1 MGVIT
6 LGSRKYEVD
15 FEGFLEDSNQWD
27 ENFATQ
33 MAPQL
38 GIESGLTEAHWRIIN
53 FIRNTFAEL
62 GKCPL
67 VYQTCRLNGLRIRD
81 LKELFP
87 SGYLRGACKLAG
99 ITYREGYLGNA
110 LVRELPEEV
119 TVDAAEKVYEVDARG
134 FLVNHKSWD
143 EQYATNK
150 ACEMKMPDG
159 LQERHWQILRYLR
172 DVYRKTS
179 SVPTVYETCE
189 ANKIEIDELERL
201 FPDGYHRGAV
211 KLAGLR
217 AR

>member
-6 LGSRKYEVD
+6 LGNRKYEVD
-15 FEGFLEDSNQWD
+15 FEGFLEDSSQWD
-27 ENFATQ
+27 ENFAVQ
-33 MAPQL
+33 MAPRL
-38 GIESGLTEAHWRIIN
+38 GIESGLTEAHWQIIN
-53 FIRNTFAEL
+53 FIRSTFAEL

-81 LKELFP
+81 LQELFP

-110 LVRELPEEV
+110 LVRALPEEV
-119 TVDAAEKVYEVDARG
+119 TVGATDKVYEVDARG

-150 ACEMKMPDG
+150 AFEMKMPDG
-159 LQERHWQILRYLR
+159 LTEKHWQIIRFLR
-172 DVYRKTS
+172 DAYRKTS

-189 ANKIEIDELERL
+189 VNKIEIDELERL